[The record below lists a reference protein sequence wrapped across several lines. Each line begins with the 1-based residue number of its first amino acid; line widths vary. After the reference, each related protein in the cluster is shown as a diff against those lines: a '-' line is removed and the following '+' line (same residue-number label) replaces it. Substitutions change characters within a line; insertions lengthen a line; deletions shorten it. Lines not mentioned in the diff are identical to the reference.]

1 MSAIFLIVNML
12 QLFVW
17 TYVMDQSVL
26 LEFQWVQLYIDVL
39 VLYMYVDWL
48 LLYLLNTIL
57 VFWPVIKRN

>member
-1 MSAIFLIVNML
+1 MSAILLIMNML

-17 TYVMDQSVL
+17 TYVMNQSVL

>member
-1 MSAIFLIVNML
+1 MSAILLIMNML

-17 TYVMDQSVL
+17 TYVMNQSVL
-26 LEFQWVQLYIDVL
+26 LEFQWVQLYIDVV